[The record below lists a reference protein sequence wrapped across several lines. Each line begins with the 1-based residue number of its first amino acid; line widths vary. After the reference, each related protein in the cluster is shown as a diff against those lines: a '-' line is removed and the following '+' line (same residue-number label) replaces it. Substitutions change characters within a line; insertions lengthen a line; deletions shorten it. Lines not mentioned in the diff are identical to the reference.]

1 MKKIFFLL
9 VISMYGIISNAQ
21 SLQKLEENP
30 SFKGITVGMP
40 ISEIANKLLFERNVN
55 NYSIYK
61 VSDTFYYSIF
71 NVSMNYVRVIAKNN
85 KVHAVEVIKVV
96 KATTEQATV
105 FDSSELDIIQTGLT
119 RLYGEPKYSLNN
131 ENSKY
136 VRVGVQ
142 WVSGT
147 KLANCFIDFY
157 GTFVGYKLQF
167 SLCEYE
173 EDF

>member
-1 MKKIFFLL
+1 
-9 VISMYGIISNAQ
+9 
-21 SLQKLEENP
+21 
-30 SFKGITVGMP
+30 
-40 ISEIANKLLFERNVN
+40 
-55 NYSIYK
+55 
-61 VSDTFYYSIF
+61 
-71 NVSMNYVRVIAKNN
+71 MNYVRIVAKND
-85 KVHAVEVIKVV
+85 KVYAIEVIKVI
-96 KATTEQATV
+96 KATSEQATV
-105 FDSSELDIIQTGLT
+105 FDSSELDLIQENLT